1 MTRTRL
7 TPNDRKPQLLEAA
20 VAVAVEHGLQATTR
34 ALIATRAGVA
44 PGLITHYLGTMAEL
58 RRAVM
63 RQAVKQEILPIIA
76 SGLAARDKQALK
88 APPEVRARALA
99 SLQ

>member
-7 TPNDRKPQLLEAA
+7 TPDARKPQLLEAA
-20 VAVAVEHGLQATTR
+20 VAVASKHGLHGTTR
-34 ALIATRAGVA
+34 HRIAEHANVA

-63 RQAVKQEILPIIA
+63 RQAVKQGILPIIA
-76 SGLAARDKQALK
+76 EGLAARDKQALK
-88 APPEVRARALA
+88 APPELRARALA
-99 SLQ
+99 SLG